1 MAFCSLI
8 RTFARK
14 NELVEKKMKKYSYII
29 SLLMAI
35 VLLAGC
41 ENYETY
47 SDMKKKE
54 QDAIER
60 FIAEQGIEVID
71 QTTFE
76 EQGCVTDLKRN
87 QYVKFT
93 RNGVYMQI
101 IREGCGT
108 VLEEQ
113 KTVNV
118 LCRFMEQN
126 IQTGDIITRNDI
138 HASLSTMDGIDV
150 STLLDKMSVLRTGT
164 TITASFISGMMYR
177 YHGSSSVPGGWLV
190 PLTYVK
196 IGRPENEGEETAK
209 VRLIVPHS
217 QGTAD
222 ASSSV
227 TPYFYEITYQRER

>member
-1 MAFCSLI
+1 MSSLI

-14 NELVEKKMKKYSYII
+14 NEIVDRKMKKFSYII
-29 SLLMAI
+29 ALLMA
-35 VLLAGC
+35 VVVFAGC

-54 QDAIER
+54 QDAIEA
-60 FIAEQGIEVID
+60 FIAEHGIQVID

-76 EQGCVTDLKRN
+76 AQGNKTDLASN
-87 QYVKFT
+87 QFVKFT

-101 IREGCGT
+101 VREGCGS
-108 VLEEQ
+108 VLEEK

-118 LCRFMEQN
+118 LCRFMEKN
-126 IQTGDIITRNDI
+126 IQTGDVVVRNEV
-138 HASLSTMDGIDV
+138 HASLSTLGTGVDV
-150 STLLDKMSVLRTGT
+150 SQYLDKMSVVRTGT
-164 TITASFISGMMYR
+164 TITASFLSGMMYQ
-177 YHGSSSVPGGWLV
+177 YHGSTSVPGGWLV
-190 PLTYVK
+190 PLNYVK

-227 TPYFYEITYQRER
+227 TPYYYEITYQRER

>member
-1 MAFCSLI
+1 MSSLI

-14 NELVEKKMKKYSYII
+14 NEIVDRKMKKYSYII
-29 SLLMAI
+29 ALLMA
-35 VLLAGC
+35 VVVFAGC

-54 QDAIER
+54 QDAIEV
-60 FIAEQGIEVID
+60 FIAEHGIQVID

-76 EQGCVTDLKRN
+76 AQGNKTDLVSN
-87 QYVKFT
+87 QFVKFT

-101 IREGCGT
+101 VREGCGS
-108 VLEEQ
+108 VLEEN

-126 IQTGDIITRNDI
+126 IQTGDVVVRNDI
-138 HASLSTMDGIDV
+138 HASLSSLGTGIDV
-150 STLLDKMSVLRTGT
+150 SQYLDKMSVVRTGT
-164 TITASFISGMMYR
+164 TLTASFLSGMMYQ
-177 YHGSSSVPGGWLV
+177 YHGSTSVPGGWLV
-190 PLTYVK
+190 PLNYVK

-227 TPYFYEITYQRER
+227 TPYYYEITYQRER

>member
-1 MAFCSLI
+1 
-8 RTFARK
+8 
-14 NELVEKKMKKYSYII
+14 MKQYSYLVA
-29 SLLMAI
+29 LLAAVILM
-35 VLLAGC
+35 AGC
-41 ENYETY
+41 EKYETY

-60 FIAEQGIEVID
+60 FIADRGIQVID
-71 QTTFE
+71 QTTFDA
-76 EQGCVTDLKRN
+76 QGCKTDLEKN

-101 IREGCGT
+101 VREGCGS
-108 VLEEQ
+108 VLEEN

-118 LCRFMEQN
+118 LCRFSERN
-126 IQTGDIITRNDI
+126 IQTDTIVNRNDA
-138 HASLSTMDGIDV
+138 HAYWSGTSPSIDV
-150 STLLDKMSVLRTGT
+150 SQYVDKMSVVRMGT
-164 TITASFISGMMYR
+164 TITASFVSGMMMR
-177 YHGSSSVPGGWLV
+177 YHGSASVPGGWLV
-190 PLTYVK
+190 PLNYVK